1 MCEIVRRCCRVM
13 GLKGKFSIN
22 RKVSKVNL
30 SERESDR
37 GKRDWNLRTGETW
50 SSVIKRKVVVLDTH
64 N

>member
-1 MCEIVRRCCRVM
+1 LCLRGGTE
-13 GLKGKFSIN
+13 GKFSIN

-30 SERESDR
+30 SESERER